1 MRSKLCILRP
11 LILTA
16 FALVVSA
23 CNAGNAAPT
32 AAMPAAITRVDLS
45 PHANRKI
52 KHIVILI
59 QENRSLNNLFYGFP
73 GARTT
78 TYGYDTNGNKI
89 TLKPVSLETKWDLG
103 HDAADYFHDCN
114 GTGSIPGTNCKM
126 NGFMK
131 EFIGCGG
138 ASEPSCPNANPPYSY
153 VPNSETTPYFDIGKQ
168 YVLADEMFASNIDG
182 SFVAHQYLIAG
193 QAEKS
198 ANFPQT
204 SWGCPGGPGDKVPMI
219 GPDRQVPYGSEV
231 ACWDTTTLGDE
242 LDNAGVSWAYYGVA
256 WNGKP
261 WLWIAYQAIKHIFK
275 GPDWSKDIVFTPDQF
290 FTDVKDGNLRSVT
303 WLTPTWQNSDH
314 ASNGS
319 KTGPS
324 WVASVVNAVGQS
336 QYWDSTAIFVLWDDW
351 GGWYD
356 PQAPKYLDYDG
367 LGVRIPMLIVSPYA
381 KQGYVSHEPYEL
393 GSVLKFVEDTFH
405 LPRMAESDKR
415 AKSPASDCFNFNQ
428 SPRTFKVIPAPHDV
442 EYFLHQPVDN
452 RIPDAE

>member
-1 MRSKLCILRP
+1 MRSKLFVLRLPVVMALAVAVSSCNGGIAGSTTP
-11 LILTA
+11 L
-16 FALVVSA
+16 
-23 CNAGNAAPT
+23 
-32 AAMPAAITRVDLS
+32 PAAATSAELS

-73 GARTT
+73 GARTSG
-78 TYGYDTNGNKI
+78 YGYDTNGNKI
-89 TLKPVSLETKWDLG
+89 TLQPVSLATKWDLG

-126 NGFMK
+126 NGFMN

-138 ASEPSCPNANPPYSY
+138 AGPRCPNANPPYSY
-153 VPNSETTPYFDIGKQ
+153 VPQSETMPYFDMGKQ

-193 QAEKS
+193 WAEKS
-198 ANFPQT
+198 ANYPQT
-204 SWGCPGGPGDKVPMI
+204 SWGCPGGPGDKVSMI
-219 GPDRQVPYGSEV
+219 GPQRQVPDGSEV
-231 ACWDTTTLGDE
+231 VCWDTPTLGDE
-242 LDNAGVSWAYYGVA
+242 LDTAGASWAYYGVS

-261 WLWIAYQAIKHIFK
+261 WLWIAYQAIKHIFN
-275 GPDWSKDIVFTPDQF
+275 GPDWSKDILLSPNQF
-290 FTDVKDGNLRSVT
+290 FTDVKNGNLRSVT
-303 WLTPTWQNSDH
+303 WLTPTWPNSDH

-319 KTGPS
+319 KSGPA
-324 WVASVVNAVGQS
+324 WVASVVNTVGQS

-367 LGVRIPMLIVSPYA
+367 LGIRIPMLIVSPYA
-381 KQGYVSHEPYEL
+381 KRGHVSHEHYEL
-393 GSVLKFVEDTFH
+393 GSVLKFVEDTFG
-405 LPRMAESDKR
+405 LPRLAESDKR
-415 AKSPASDCFNFNQ
+415 AKSPAQDCFDFSQ
-428 SPRTFKVIPAPHDV
+428 APRKFKVIPSSHDV
-442 EYFLHQPVDN
+442 QFFLSQPTDN